1 MWRLRLIRFRL
12 TLTYTLLLTGA
23 FALFSAGIFLALHV
37 VLYDNL
43 QNKLNA
49 AAQNVVQGVTVNLKQ
64 NSAPFNFSLK
74 ITSETYSGDVGP
86 SVLRTGFFDA
96 NGRLMTGDHKG
107 DSSLGSNPK
116 VKQAMAK
123 SMLSGTKQTVN
134 VPTKNGDSTV
144 MAVPLQDGAA
154 EYVLL
159 VQSSVQD
166 VEDTLGLL
174 VRILILSAVA
184 MTMLSATGAWFLTGR
199 LLRPIDMITD
209 KARRI
214 TAHDLSQRLDIDTP
228 DEFGRLAGTFDN
240 MIARLQASFDRQKR
254 FTSDAS
260 HELRTPLTVMQADIS
275 LALRRPRSN
284 DEYRRTLESTQ
295 EEVSRLSHIVA
306 DLLTLAR
313 LDTDTAQIVHE
324 PVALDELV
332 EGVVGGLRPLA
343 SDKSILLTSVIE
355 GPVVI
360 DGDST
365 RLKQLVINLVD
376 NAIAYTPEGG
386 HVHVGLSSSDERV
399 SLTVRDNGMG
409 IEADQIPHIFER
421 FYRGVEA
428 RHQHHQGTG
437 LGLAI
442 AQSAAIAHQGHIEV
456 TSVVG
461 QGSVFTFVL
470 PRVGPPQV
478 LEETGRLNWP
488 LPAAVG

>member
-1 MWRLRLIRFRL
+1 
-12 TLTYTLLLTGA
+12 
-23 FALFSAGIFLALHV
+23 
-37 VLYDNL
+37 
-43 QNKLNA
+43 
-49 AAQNVVQGVTVNLKQ
+49 
-64 NSAPFNFSLK
+64 
-74 ITSETYSGDVGP
+74 
-86 SVLRTGFFDA
+86 
-96 NGRLMTGDHKG
+96 
-107 DSSLGSNPK
+107 NPK

-199 LLRPIDMITD
+199 LLRPIDQITD

-284 DEYRRTLESTQ
+284 DEYRRTLE
-295 EEVSRLSHIVA
+295 
-306 DLLTLAR
+306 
-313 LDTDTAQIVHE
+313 
-324 PVALDELV
+324 
-332 EGVVGGLRPLA
+332 
-343 SDKSILLTSVIE
+343 
-355 GPVVI
+355 
-360 DGDST
+360 
-365 RLKQLVINLVD
+365 
-376 NAIAYTPEGG
+376 
-386 HVHVGLSSSDERV
+386 
-399 SLTVRDNGMG
+399 
-409 IEADQIPHIFER
+409 
-421 FYRGVEA
+421 
-428 RHQHHQGTG
+428 
-437 LGLAI
+437 
-442 AQSAAIAHQGHIEV
+442 
-456 TSVVG
+456 
-461 QGSVFTFVL
+461 
-470 PRVGPPQV
+470 
-478 LEETGRLNWP
+478 
-488 LPAAVG
+488 